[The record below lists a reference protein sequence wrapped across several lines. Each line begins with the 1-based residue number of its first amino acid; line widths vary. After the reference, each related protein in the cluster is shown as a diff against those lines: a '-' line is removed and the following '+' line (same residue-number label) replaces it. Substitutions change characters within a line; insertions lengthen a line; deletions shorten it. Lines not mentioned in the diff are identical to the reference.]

1 MRFPIHKKNV
11 VFCLFSSHRIKTHIF
26 EGKNMDELSDVMTV
40 PLTNSNFVQPFRM
53 LFKQAGKDKSWDLV
67 KVHESVAIIIFN
79 ISSKKLVFVKQFRPA
94 VYINSIPAE
103 DRSNPIDTTK
113 YPAKLGFTLE
123 LCAGIVDKKKSLTE
137 IAAEEILEECG
148 YKIDHQNLEYIIQF
162 HSGVGLSGDPQT
174 IFYAEVTDEMKVS
187 SGGGNSE
194 EGELIDVVEMSIAEV
209 ETFLSQKSVPSPGGF
224 LFGLQW
230 FFNKKASLY
239 VS

>member
-1 MRFPIHKKNV
+1 MKENLLN
-11 VFCLFSSHRIKTHIF
+11 FCLF
-26 EGKNMDELSDVMTV
+26 
-40 PLTNSNFVQPFRM
+40 
-53 LFKQAGKDKSWDLV
+53 
-67 KVHESVAIIIFN
+67 SVAIIIFN
-79 ISSKKLVFVKQFRPA
+79 ISRKKLVFVQQFRPA

-103 DRSNPIDTTK
+103 NRTNPIDTTK

-123 LCAGIVDKKKSLTE
+123 LCAGIVDKQKPLTE

-148 YKIDHQNLEYIIQF
+148 YKVDHEKLEYIIQF

-174 IFYAEVTDEMKVS
+174 IFYAEVTDDMKVS
-187 SGGGNSE
+187 SGGGNPE

-209 ETFLSQKSVPSPGGF
+209 ETYVSQKSVPSPGGF